1 MLFVVLRI
9 LDNSKFLLSVGT
21 LVELCLHIALDA
33 KCKHKGLE
41 VWLVEVLSHW
51 LEGKWSKSGVVFID
65 FIRF

>member
-33 KCKHKGLE
+33 KCKLKGLE
-41 VWLVEVLSHW
+41 VGLSEASPIVW
-51 LEGKWSKSGVVFID
+51 TNGATQSCFY
-65 FIRF
+65 

>member
-1 MLFVVLRI
+1 MLLG
-9 LDNSKFLLSVGT
+9 LS
-21 LVELCLHIALDA
+21 LHFALDA
-33 KCKHKGLE
+33 KCKLKCLE